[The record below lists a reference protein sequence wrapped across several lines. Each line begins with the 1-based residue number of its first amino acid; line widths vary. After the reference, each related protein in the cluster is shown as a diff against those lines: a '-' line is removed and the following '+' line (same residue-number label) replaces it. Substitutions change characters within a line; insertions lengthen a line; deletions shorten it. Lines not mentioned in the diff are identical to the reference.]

1 MWLWEVK
8 LVMMNKTTDTSKN
21 IEMETTVLHDRGE
34 RLDSGFG
41 NEQER
46 LDCGN
51 IIEEKKMHVRPK
63 RDK

>member
-1 MWLWEVK
+1 
-8 LVMMNKTTDTSKN
+8 MMNKTTDASKN